1 MQAALFCL
9 KMVVS
14 FSDNSLASMTLNKL
28 IQQLLH
34 EFIAHETDRVRRR
47 SAQAHDNLLRS
58 IAHLIAQAWQA
69 EESTSAASI
78 HLHKN
83 RYSGRYGLTHLSY
96 EQTVSAYRGLKS
108 LGYIREIRRGY
119 FDRSG
124 AGSSNVTNYVATDK
138 LLALLKDTDED
149 PFKSFKL
156 NLNQESIILRDKVN
170 GARNEINYDDTDVTI
185 TMRMN
190 VRIINECLT
199 RHWPDLQITDTDYVA
214 LQERLQISKDKSPV
228 NFANRILRRVF
239 TMGSFEKGGRF
250 YGGWWQNIPSELRRY
265 ITIDSKRTC
274 ELDYSQLNPHMIYS
288 LAGKDMGSDDAYTR
302 VFGEKH
308 RDLVKEAF
316 NAMMQAETVLRA
328 KPRDIDLHN
337 KPFSWKEL
345 KLAILEAHKPI
356 ADMFFTGIGNTLQ
369 FKDSQIAEQIMLHYA
384 HNDVPVLPVHDSF
397 IMHHAYGDTFY
408 NNISE
413 LEEQMR
419 KAYRHVMG
427 TEITVK
433 GEVFEIVKTS
443 FDGKELEDLSI
454 EEIASGPPEYSRW
467 NRRNR

>member
-14 FSDNSLASMTLNKL
+14 SSVSSFSSTSLNELTDKL
-28 IQQLLH
+28 LRDI
-34 EFIAHETDRVRRR
+34 IAIETNRVRRR
-47 SAQAHDNLLRS
+47 SAQAHDNLLKS
-58 IAHLIAQAWQA
+58 IAHLIINAWQA
-69 EESTSAASI
+69 DESMSAAPIS
-78 HLHKN
+78 LQKN
-83 RYSGRYGLTHLSY
+83 RYSKRYGPTHLTY
-96 EQTVSAYRGLKS
+96 QQTVSAYRGLKS

-124 AGSSNVTNYVATDK
+124 AGRSNVTSYVATDK

-149 PFKSFKL
+149 PFKSFKP
-156 NLNQESIILRDKVN
+156 NLDQESIILRDKIN
-170 GARNEINYDDTDVTI
+170 GVRKEIDYDDTVVTI
-185 TMRMN
+185 KMRKN
-190 VRIINECLT
+190 VRTINECLV
-199 RHWPDLQITDTDYVA
+199 RHWPDLQITDMDYVA

-345 KLAILEAHKPI
+345 KLAILEVHKPI
-356 ADMFFTGIGNTLQ
+356 ADMFFTGRGNTLQ